1 MLHLRMLIIPVE
13 EFKMQ
18 LNQDTDVLKSWT
30 WFMSLLSDEEWQ
42 ERKLAIEQKITI
54 EEKTG
59 EPFFEFLDKGTLLV
73 INDDQIGWY
82 LYLVEMFL
90 REPHKYEFFQGA
102 RVIPIFKRLGQDFD
116 LLMNIPGIKK
126 KVENLIWVRKSE
138 ADPMLFEI
146 LTALAWVR
154 NGWLVSFLKES
165 KTGKMPDL
173 FAKKADREFYIEC
186 KRQRKTSDYT
196 YRETK
201 KRQVMI
207 SYLNKKLLIKN
218 ILLDIIFHVEL
229 ESLDDTYLRDLL
241 YDKLE
246 SVKKTCKITD
256 AGIVDI
262 DVSFVDINGIN
273 GHLKKTW
280 VKYQS
285 PQLNLLIGRKAPDN
299 MSFTAG
305 IYGNFIRVGDGVV
318 NNQYVHKINRAYGV
332 FWRCDAEESISAKAR
347 DIKKQLF
354 SALEQF
360 KPNQNVVV
368 HIGMETFDGS
378 EVELKRL
385 LKITDTLGKIELNAK
400 NLKWAY
406 CHFFQSY
413 STPDEIWVFD
423 ETVNTISCVPPDGL
437 PPLSSNFLIVPDNV
451 GLENL
456 AHWEKPLP

>member
-1 MLHLRMLIIPVE
+1 MLTIPLE
-13 EFKMQ
+13 EFKMP

-30 WFMSLLSDEEWQ
+30 WFMSLFSDEEWQ
-42 ERKLAIEQKITI
+42 KRKLAIEQKITV

-59 EPFFEFLDKGTLLV
+59 EPFSESLDKGTLLV
-73 INDDQIGWY
+73 IKDDQIGWY

-90 REPHKYEFFQGA
+90 KEPHKYEFFQGA

-116 LLMNIPGIKK
+116 LLMNIACIKK
-126 KVENLIWVRKSE
+126 KVKNLIRVRKSE
-138 ADPMLFEI
+138 ADAMLFEI
-146 LTALAWVR
+146 LIALAWVR
-154 NGWLVSFLKES
+154 NGWQVSFLKES

-173 FAKKADREFYIEC
+173 FAIKAGREFYIEC

-201 KRQVMI
+201 KRQIMI
-207 SYLNKKLLIKN
+207 SYLNKKLLISN
-218 ILLDIIFHVEL
+218 ILLDIVFHVEL
-229 ESLDDTYLRDLL
+229 ESLNDTYLRDLL
-241 YDKLE
+241 FDKIE
-246 SVKKTCKITD
+246 FVKKPCKITD
-256 AGIVDI
+256 KGIVDI
-262 DVSFVDINGIN
+262 EISFVDINGIN
-273 GHLKKTW
+273 AYLKKAL

-299 MSFTAG
+299 MSFTSGLYA
-305 IYGNFIRVGDGVV
+305 NFIRVGDGVV
-318 NNQYVHKINRAYGV
+318 NNQYVHEINRAYGV

-347 DIKKQLF
+347 DIKKQLY

-368 HIGMETFDGS
+368 HIGMETFDGPEI
-378 EVELKRL
+378 EVKRL
-385 LKITDTLGKIELNAK
+385 LKITDTLRKIELNAK

-413 STPDEIWVFD
+413 STPDEIWAFD
-423 ETVNTISCVPPDGL
+423 ETVNTISCVPPDGF
-437 PPLSSNFLIVPDNV
+437 PPLSSSFLVVPDNLV
-451 GLENL
+451 SENL